1 MGLPK
6 RKQSHADRARASGTD
21 RDLVERILAGDE
33 AAFTQLVRKLHG
45 PLIRLARYHVA
56 SPAVA
61 EEVAQ
66 ETWLAVLDGLP
77 KFEGRASLKSWI
89 FRILSNRAKTRGTR
103 ERRSVPLSALG
114 RQGEES
120 EPELDDSR
128 FTERGRWARTPA
140 RWEED
145 DPEQIILSTETLAAI
160 KVCIDALPRRQRAV
174 IQLRDVEGLTSQDVC
189 NVLELSE
196 TNQRVLLHRARTKVR
211 AALESYLGEPS

>member
-6 RKQSHADRARASGTD
+6 HKESHADRARASGTD
-21 RDLVERILAGDE
+21 RELVERILAGDE
-33 AAFTQLVRKLHG
+33 AAFTQLVRQLHG
-45 PLIRLARYHVA
+45 PLTRLARYHLA
-56 SPAVA
+56 SQAVA
-61 EEVAQ
+61 EEVVQ

-77 KFEGRASLKSWI
+77 GFEGRASLKSWI

-114 RQGEES
+114 RQDEES
-120 EPELDDSR
+120 SEAELDSSR

-145 DPEQIILSTETLAAI
+145 DPEQLILSSETLAAI
-160 KVCIDALPRRQRAV
+160 KTCIDALPRRQRAV
-174 IQLRDVEGLTSQDVC
+174 IQLRDVEGLTSQEVC

-211 AALESYLGEPS
+211 ATLESFLGQP